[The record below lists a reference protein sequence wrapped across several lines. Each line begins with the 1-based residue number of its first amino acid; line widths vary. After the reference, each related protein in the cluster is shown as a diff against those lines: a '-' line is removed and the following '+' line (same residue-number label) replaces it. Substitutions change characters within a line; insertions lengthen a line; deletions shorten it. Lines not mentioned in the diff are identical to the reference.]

1 MNTRSRAKS
10 SSVVNRARHQAGFTL
25 METMISLALS
35 MVVTSAMV
43 VLMGNSLGTTTRII
57 QMTQLT
63 DELRNTMSM
72 LTRDIRRANYSA
84 NAAYCYAN
92 SDCGL
97 GIDADATGDNQATQW
112 GDIDTSVAGCVRFAL
127 DRSGPD
133 DVPDGDATNDPMGAF
148 RLRELVQGGDLI
160 GVIEMYVVDTAAAP
174 DCLAATGTNGWVAVT
189 DPDFVDI
196 TEFVVSDDDSF
207 TGSIAGEAGATITQR
222 SRQIQVQ
229 LEGQL
234 LRDDTISRRIEDT
247 IKVRNDMITKT

>member
-1 MNTRSRAKS
+1 MNTRSRVKS
-10 SSVVNRARHQAGFTL
+10 SSVVNRGRHQAGFTL

-35 MVVTSAMV
+35 LVVTSAMV

-112 GDIDTSVAGCVRFAL
+112 GDIDTTVAGCVRFAL

-133 DVPDGDATNDPMGAF
+133 DVPDGDASNDPMGAF
-148 RLRELVQGGDLI
+148 RLREVVQGDDVI
-160 GVIEMYVVDTAAAP
+160 GVIEMYVVTTPDVP
-174 DCLAATGTNGWVAVT
+174 DCSPTVTDGWVAVT

-222 SRQIQVQ
+222 SRQIQVE

-234 LRDDTISRRIEDT
+234 LRDDTISRRIEDI

>member
-1 MNTRSRAKS
+1 MNTRSRANS
-10 SSVVNRARHQAGFTL
+10 SSVVNRGRHQAGFTL

-35 MVVTSAMV
+35 LVVTSAMV

-92 SDCGL
+92 SDCG
-97 GIDADATGDNQATQW
+97 ADGSANQFA
-112 GDIDTSVAGCVRFAL
+112 DIDVTDGTCVVFGL
-127 DRSGPD
+127 DRSGPAA
-133 DVPDGDATNDPMGAF
+133 VPDGDATNDPKGAF
-148 RLRELVQGGDLI
+148 RWRVINQI
-160 GVIEMYVVDTAAAP
+160 GVIEMYVVDTAVTP
-174 DCLAATGTNGWVAVT
+174 DCSAAAGTDGWVAVT

-196 TEFVVSDDDSF
+196 TSFNVNDDASF
-207 TGSIAGEAGATITQR
+207 TGSIAGEAGTTITQR

-234 LRDDTISRRIEDT
+234 LRDNTISRQIEDI